1 MLGALT
7 CAWCGSVILNAVVQ
21 VTDCCHSGSM
31 LDHPEQQ
38 ISGDKAQGSVVASE
52 VDDATIGT
60 LFGGPNVRNSS

>member
-1 MLGALT
+1 
-7 CAWCGSVILNAVVQ
+7 
-21 VTDCCHSGSM
+21 M